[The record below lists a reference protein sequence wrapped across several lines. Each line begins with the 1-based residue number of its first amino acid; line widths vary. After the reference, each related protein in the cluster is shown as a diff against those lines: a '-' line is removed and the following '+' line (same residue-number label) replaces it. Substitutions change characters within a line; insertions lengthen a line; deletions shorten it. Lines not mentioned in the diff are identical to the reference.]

1 MKTSELIS
9 IALLG
14 ACLAVPVSA
23 QQPASASTADLSPTP
38 SSPLLKDPG
47 NPDLTVSVSIRIVDA
62 RGNPVQLPVNQQ
74 DLAQALQQVEAP
86 LFTFENGAAYVS
98 FDGGKTKLPVSGGGA
113 SGCLTLNLGDR
124 AKAIDALV
132 QKLGE
137 TKPTP

>member
-1 MKTSELIS
+1 MKTTELIS
-9 IALLG
+9 IFLLG
-14 ACLAVPVSA
+14 AFFVVPASG
-23 QQPASASTADLSPTP
+23 QQPMSAPTADPTP
-38 SSPLLKDPG
+38 AIASQTPKDSV
-47 NPDLTVSVSIRIVDA
+47 NPDLVVVVSIRIVDGQ
-62 RGNPVQLPVNQQ
+62 GNPVQLPVNQQ

-124 AKAIDALV
+124 AKAIDALT

-137 TKPTP
+137 TKPAP